1 MSLPDRCCAQA
12 GDRQR
17 PTNATGSPA
26 AAVGALIEEL
36 LPTTFL
42 CKAIGGFIS
51 ALADVRLPA
60 DLATEIRN
68 LKALLAHLNFHM
80 DICELGGEADN
91 EDGPVVV
98 EL

>member
-1 MSLPDRCCAQA
+1 M
-12 GDRQR
+12 
-17 PTNATGSPA
+17 PTNSTGGPAT
-26 AAVGALIEEL
+26 AVGALIEEL

-51 ALADVRLPA
+51 TLADVRLPA
-60 DLATEIRN
+60 DLATEISN
-68 LKALLAHLNFHM
+68 LKALLAHLGFQL
-80 DICELGGEADN
+80 DICELGGETDD